1 MKKEMIELKV
11 KMRFLMFLI
20 KQRKKSRQI
29 DSIRKMSFK
38 ELNVYLEKTH
48 ALLKYRIP
56 EINNL
61 YSYAYNRKI
70 AMKRNYLNMKD
81 IEPSFYRTWR

>member
-1 MKKEMIELKV
+1 MVELKV

-20 KQRKKSRQI
+20 KQKKKASQI
-29 DSIRKMSFK
+29 ESIRGMSFK

-48 ALLKYRIP
+48 AMLKYRIP

-61 YSYAYNRKI
+61 YSYAWNRKI
-70 AMKRNYLNMKD
+70 KMKHDRLELMD
-81 IEPSFYRTWR
+81 VEPSFYRTWR